1 MIFLFWLGIL
11 LIEVPISSKNQLID
25 KFRRDL
31 DDNPTVDDD
40 PWNWWNNLR
49 TFADFNSKFKL
60 ALELTE
66 KIPTREEI
74 FRWFGE
80 PIQYLIVPSTLFVL
94 NMAGYP
100 VLSKLL
106 QEIIGIF
113 IRLNVSFMVKANP
126 KDYNLRYYAE
136 YLNHLVHQ
144 YHKVDLMAGFE
155 DHLEL
160 PLQPL
165 YDNLDAYTYEIFE
178 TDPIKYHAYQK
189 AIELALIDKVPYE
202 EIATKTV
209 IIMIVGA
216 GRGPLVRAALNASKK
231 TGIKTKI
238 FIVEKNPNAV
248 LTLTALSEEIWFN
261 ENIEVISSDIR
272 DFDPVEKAD
281 ILVSELL
288 GSFGDNELSP
298 ECLHAA
304 QKHLKSNGISIPCKS
319 TSYIS
324 PSMSS
329 RLYNNVRMFPT
340 PITQRNITVNYGL
353 QSENY
358 YGVYLKNIYHIDEP
372 KSLFEFVHPNF
383 EKNVDFT
390 RFKTLQFSAKVDC
403 VLHGFSGY
411 FDTVLYKEIT
421 LSIHP
426 MNHTPGLISWF
437 AVFFP
442 ISVRNQPDLNGIL
455 Y

>member
-1 MIFLFWLGIL
+1 MLGTL
-11 LIEVPISSKNQLID
+11 LIEVPVSSQQQLTE
-25 KFRRDL
+25 KYRRDI
-31 DDNPTVDDD
+31 DDKPTLNDD

-49 TFADFNSKFKL
+49 TYADSNRKIIL
-60 ALELTE
+60 GLELTE

-80 PIQYLIVPSTLFVL
+80 PVEYLIIPSRIFVL
-94 NMAGYP
+94 NSAGYP

-106 QEIIGIF
+106 QEIIVIF
-113 IRLNVSFMVKANP
+113 IRLNVSFMVKANAED
-126 KDYNLRYYAE
+126 KNLKYYAE
-136 YLNHLVHQ
+136 YLAHLHRQ
-144 YHKVDLMAGFE
+144 FYKNDSMNGFE
-155 DHLEL
+155 DRLEL

-165 YDNLDAYTYEIFE
+165 YDNLDSYTYEIFE
-178 TDPIKYHAYQK
+178 QDPIKYHAYQN
-189 AIELALIDKVPYE
+189 AIEMALIDTVVYE
-202 EIATKTV
+202 EIQSKIVV
-209 IIMIVGA
+209 IMVVGA
-216 GRGPLVRAALNASKK
+216 GRGPLVRAILNASKK

-238 FIVEKNPNAV
+238 YVVEKNPNAV
-248 LTLTALSEEIWFN
+248 ITLKALSGEIWLN

-272 DFDPVEKAD
+272 DFQPVEKAD

-304 QKHLKSNGISIPCKS
+304 QKHLKADGISIPCKS

-324 PSMSS
+324 PTMSS
-329 RLYNNVRMFPT
+329 RIYNNVRFFTLPK
-340 PITQRNITVNYGL
+340 TQRNITVDYGL

-358 YGVYLKNIYHIDEP
+358 YGVYLKNIYHLDEP

-383 EKNVDFT
+383 EKNIDFT
-390 RFKTLQFSAKVDC
+390 RFKTLNFTAKIDC
-403 VLHGFSGY
+403 VLHGFAGY

-426 MNHTPGLISWF
+426 MNHTPGLVSWF
-437 AVFFP
+437 AIFFP
-442 ISVRNQPDLNGIL
+442 ISVRNFF
-455 Y
+455 